1 MNTSYLDHSI
11 SKAAAS
17 LYALKTIRRH
27 ASAIKDVARLFLLHN
42 CYIPVLVARFYGR
55 NQITLK
61 FLIRLYVATY
71 LPLDMETFGDG
82 ELLGSVDHILFHSK
96 LKILIMSCV

>member
-1 MNTSYLDHSI
+1 VNTSYLDHYI

-42 CYIPVLVARFYGR
+42 CYIPVFVARFYGR

-71 LPLDMETFGDG
+71 LPLDMETFD